1 MEREPMPFSVA
12 ISNKI
17 FCLRDVNVMLD
28 YDLAEL
34 YDVET
39 KRINEQVK
47 RNANRFPADFMFQL
61 TEDEFNNLKSQNATA
76 SWGGR
81 RTLPYAF
88 TEHGVL
94 MLSSVLKS
102 DRAVAV
108 NIQIMR
114 VYIELREAIRSNQQ
128 LADRMDQIEETVL
141 NQNNRI
147 LSIVDYLHQ
156 KAQQE
161 VIPRRM
167 VGYKADSRINEK
179 TN

>member
-1 MEREPMPFSVA
+1 MNHDQLLVSGA
-12 ISNKI
+12 ITTKI
-17 FCLRDVNVMLD
+17 FRLRDVNVMLD
-28 YDLAEL
+28 CDLAEL
-34 YDVET
+34 YEVET

-47 RNANRFPADFMFQL
+47 RNLNRFPPDFMFQI
-61 TEDEFNNLKSQNATA
+61 TEDEHEILKSQNATS

-81 RTLPYAF
+81 RTLPYVF

-114 VYIELREAIRSNQQ
+114 VYIELREAIRSNQE
-128 LADRMDQIEETVL
+128 LSERMNEIEETVS

-147 LSIVDYLHQ
+147 LTIVEYLHQ
-156 KAQQE
+156 KEQKE
-161 VIPRRM
+161 DVPRRK
-167 VGYKADSRINEK
+167 VGYKSD
-179 TN
+179 

>member
-1 MEREPMPFSVA
+1 MNSDQMLVRSD

-17 FCLRDVNVMLD
+17 FQLREVNVMLD
-28 YDLAEL
+28 FDLAEL
-34 YDVET
+34 YQVET

-47 RNANRFPADFMFQL
+47 RNTNRFPGDFMFQL
-61 TEDEFNNLKSQNATA
+61 TEDEHENLKSHFATS

-81 RTLPYAF
+81 RKPPYAF

-114 VYIELREAIRSNQQ
+114 VYIELRKKLRSEESLNS
-128 LADRMDQIEETVL
+128 RMDQIEETVS

-147 LSIVDYLHQ
+147 LTIVDYLYQ
-156 KAQQE
+156 KDE
-161 VIPRRM
+161 EEIPRRK
-167 VGYKADSRINEK
+167 VGYKE
-179 TN
+179 